1 MFICKIVNK
10 IDEDELKPFNE
21 KFKNGN
27 VIELDSIKELRTLL
41 DETDGVELKED
52 LNEYGD
58 EQYVDVDLLVND
70 DHFTLWINK
79 GVDYNH
85 YY

>member
-79 GVDYNH
+79 GVDYND